1 MDGPCTTVSSASS
14 VSCSSPR
21 GSSPRSRSLSP
32 GASAAAGPHAHASIV
47 GGSETAA
54 GSWPSVAYVTT
65 DLGDGTSAACTGT
78 VVAPGAVLTAAHC
91 VVDQSRGEITAPEY
105 VTVVTGRRD
114 LDSDAG
120 RDHGVVRVVV
130 HPGYDVASE
139 RNDVAL
145 LALDSP
151 AAAPPIALAGDRALT
166 AAGSAAAIAG
176 WGSLDGAATIV
187 PTLLRAAGTT
197 LLSDAQ
203 CGRQLRGFDAA
214 TMLCAA
220 DVTRLLGSTCHG
232 DSGGPLAV
240 AAPDGTVVQV
250 GITSWGTAACSAR
263 VPQVFTRVSA
273 VAGWIAEQL
282 PAMTPPA
289 GDVNGPGGGSGA
301 SGSAGAPGTAGADG
315 GDGIGVSARRS
326 GGTGGRRGGSA
337 AGGGTSGSGDAA
349 GRRAASAL
357 AGARFRGRTT
367 QQRRIVVRL
376 AGDGSGVG
384 AVDLRYRVA
393 CGSAWYD
400 GRLRSTAL
408 TVRAHVAGGFDV
420 VGRGADGTRLR
431 LVGRFAG
438 SRRVSGT
445 LRLVLRKSG
454 CDSGVVRYDGRR

>member
-1 MDGPCTTVSSASS
+1 MHRPLLRRLRLLLVPAGVVAALALPF
-14 VSCSSPR
+14 
-21 GSSPRSRSLSP
+21 SP
-32 GASAAAGPHAHASIV
+32 GASAAAGPQAHASIA

-65 DLGDGTSAACTGT
+65 DLGDGTSAACSGT

-91 VVDQSRGEITAPEY
+91 VVDQRRGEITAPEY

-114 LDSDAG
+114 LASDAG
-120 RDHGVVRVVV
+120 RDHAVVRVAV

-139 RNDVAL
+139 RDDAAL

-151 AAAPPIALAGDRALT
+151 AAAPPIALAGEGAPT

-176 WGSLDGAATIV
+176 WGSLDGAATVV
-187 PTLLRAAGTT
+187 PTLLRAASTT

-232 DSGGPLAV
+232 DSGGPLTV
-240 AAPDGTVVQV
+240 AAPDGTAVQV

-273 VAGWIAEQL
+273 VASWIAEQL
-282 PAMTPPA
+282 PGMAPPA
-289 GDVNGPGGGSGA
+289 ADGGFDGGSGA
-301 SGSAGAPGTAGADG
+301 SGPSGSAGALGATGADG
-315 GDGIGVSARRS
+315 GNGAAARRHDPS
-326 GGTGGRRGGSA
+326 ATGRRGGAASGSRSTAGTPA
-337 AGGGTSGSGDAA
+337 AG
-349 GRRAASAL
+349 AL

-367 QQRRIVVRL
+367 QRRAIVVRL
-376 AGDGSGVG
+376 AGDGASVG

-393 CGSAWYD
+393 CGGAWRE
-400 GRLRSTAL
+400 GRLRGATLTA
-408 TVRAHVAGGFDV
+408 RAHVAGGFDV
-420 VGRGADGTRLR
+420 SGRGADGARLR

-438 SRRVSGT
+438 PRHISGT
-445 LRLVLRKSG
+445 LRLVLREAG